1 MIGPG
6 FRPLGYQLKSSEF
19 DLGNK
24 YGLVYVSQSLDF
36 SLFKKTSLLIRYNS
50 ISFCV
55 TVIIMLKIT
64 LAIQIMYCISL
75 YVVVSINSLLKEY
88 TSRRDIYTL
97 RFVKIRLHT
106 LSMKDNYI
114 FIILQGVSSLR
125 SLTPCSAC
133 THIVITHI
141 RIHV

>member
-6 FRPLGYQLKSSEF
+6 FRPLGSQLKSSEF

-75 YVVVSINSLLKEY
+75 YVVVSINSLLKEC
-88 TSRRDIYTL
+88 TSRRDIYTE
-97 RFVKIRLHT
+97 V
-106 LSMKDNYI
+106 
-114 FIILQGVSSLR
+114 
-125 SLTPCSAC
+125 C
-133 THIVITHI
+133 
-141 RIHV
+141 